1 MKPRNLQES
10 TTLEEAMGGAS
21 IDDANGVIK
30 GVAMLTGL
38 KESGNKTFYT
48 QKALNEAVTRYEGA
62 KMFID
67 HQAPDKRNVNRSVR
81 DFGGV
86 YKNIRLDG
94 AKVRGDLHLAESNR
108 KDVMAIAKMNP
119 TGIGFSLRDRGTGQ
133 SDKGVFLVESFDD
146 KFTGFSVDFVVDPS
160 TNKDLFESAQQA
172 AIENEGG
179 EEMDFKSLTADT
191 LTKERPDLVESI
203 QNAGKAAILKELE
216 ESKTNGSK
224 SDAVAAKL
232 SALLDADFSK
242 EVCESVKKMIMPDV
256 ITIEAAKEMISGQ
269 KLLIESL
276 TKNNTT
282 GKPVV
287 KGVGQHAAEELE
299 EGKKQDVA
307 TDDVFAS
314 AFGRR

>member
-10 TTLEEAMGGAS
+10 TTLEEAMSGAS

-38 KESGNKTFYT
+38 KESGNKTYYT
-48 QKALNEAVTRYEGA
+48 EKALAEAVTRYDGA

-86 YKNIRLDG
+86 YKNVRIDG
-94 AKVRGDLHLAESNR
+94 SKVRGDLHLSESNR

-119 TGIGFSLRDRGTGQ
+119 SGIGFSLRDRGMGET
-133 SDKGVFLVESFDD
+133 DKGVFLVESFDP
-146 KFTGFSVDFVVDPS
+146 KFTGYSVDFVVDPS
-160 TNKDLFESAQQA
+160 TNKDLFESAQHEA
-172 AIENEGG
+172 TENEGG
-179 EEMDFKSLTADT
+179 EEMDFKTLTAET
-191 LTKERPDLVESI
+191 LTKERPDLVESV

-216 ESKTNGSK
+216 EAKTNGSK

-232 SALLDADFSK
+232 SALLEADFSK
-242 EVCESVKKMIMPDV
+242 DVCESVKGMIMPDA
-256 ITIEAAKEMISGQ
+256 ISLETAKTIIKNQ
-269 KLLIESL
+269 KTLIESII
-276 TKNNTT
+276 KNKAT

-287 KGVGQHAAEELE
+287 TGVGQHAAEELE
-299 EGKKQDVA
+299 EGKKKEVA
-307 TDDVFAS
+307 SDDQIAS
-314 AFGRR
+314 AFARR

>member
-10 TTLEEAMGGAS
+10 TTLEEAMSGAS

-48 QKALNEAVTRYEGA
+48 QKALAEAVTRYDGA

-86 YKNIRLDG
+86 YKNVRVDG
-94 AKVRGDLHLAESNR
+94 PKVRGDLHLSESNR
-108 KDVMAIAKMNP
+108 KEVMAIAKMNP
-119 TGIGFSLRDRGTGQ
+119 TGIGFSLRDRGMGET
-133 SDKGVFLVESFDD
+133 DKGVFLVESFDP
-146 KFTGFSVDFVVDPS
+146 KFTGYSVDFVVDPS
-160 TNKDLFESAQQA
+160 TNKDLFESAQHEE
-172 AIENEGG
+172 IENEGG
-179 EEMDFKSLTADT
+179 EEMDFKTLTADS

-224 SDAVAAKL
+224 SEAVAAKL
-232 SALLDADFSK
+232 SALLEADFSK
-242 EVCESVKKMIMPDV
+242 DVSESVKKMIMPDV
-256 ITIEAAKEMISGQ
+256 ITIDAAKEMIKGQ
-269 KLLIESL
+269 KSLIESI
-276 TKNNTT
+276 TKKSTT

-287 KGVGQHAAEELE
+287 TGVGQRGAEDLE
-299 EGKKQDVA
+299 EGKKNEVA
-307 TDDVFAS
+307 TDDIFAG
-314 AFGRR
+314 AFARH